1 MPHLQNGPAF
11 PHSWQ
16 DTWIM
21 GLSDEAWILTSNS
34 LEYLDTTFGIVE
46 TTTFL
51 DTWSLITADKIK
63 RCHTCHVIKELHPNV
78 LQLHASDCKSQVC
91 IFLMDT
97 EILIYNVLEKTRYFL
112 YIFFR
117 FHHKCYAVWLEIRK
131 LNIYSGKIYWQIH
144 NVQKYLLNGASL
156 TILHMRNPP

>member
-1 MPHLQNGPAF
+1 MFLDIKSKAVPHLQNGPAF

-91 IFLMDT
+91 IF
-97 EILIYNVLEKTRYFL
+97 F
-112 YIFFR
+112 
-117 FHHKCYAVWLEIRK
+117 
-131 LNIYSGKIYWQIH
+131 
-144 NVQKYLLNGASL
+144 NGY
-156 TILHMRNPP
+156 

>member
-34 LEYLDTTFGIVE
+34 LEYLATTFGIVE

-78 LQLHASDCKSQVC
+78 LQLHASDCKSQV
-91 IFLMDT
+91 F
-97 EILIYNVLEKTRYFL
+97 ILKKNRYIVLKF
-112 YIFFR
+112 
-117 FHHKCYAVWLEIRK
+117 
-131 LNIYSGKIYWQIH
+131 Q
-144 NVQKYLLNGASL
+144 
-156 TILHMRNPP
+156 